1 MNIFL
6 AADLHIGHQ
15 GITKFLRS
23 DNITKERPWD
33 NIEDMDNALI
43 ENWNKTVGV
52 NDKVYVLGDVVINR
66 KHMHKIGQLNGVKIL
81 IAGNH
86 DVMRTTE
93 YLEYFKEV
101 RGVGVLSDFVLSHIP
116 IHPCSLERWSGNWH
130 GHLHSKEITL
140 PDGSVDT
147 RYMCLSME
155 HINFTPIS
163 LEDAKKKYILRK
175 EAYNETIS
183 PCK

>member
-6 AADLHIGHQ
+6 AADLHLGHQ

-33 NIEDMDNALI
+33 NIEEMDEAIISNRNRVVSPL
-43 ENWNKTVGV
+43 
-52 NDKVYVLGDVVINR
+52 DKVYVLGDVVINR

-101 RGVGVLSDFVLSHIP
+101 KGIGVLSDFVLTHIP
-116 IHPCSLERWSGNWH
+116 IHPYSLGRWSGNWH
-130 GHLHSKEITL
+130 GHLHSSQVLL
-140 PDGSVDT
+140 PDGRIDT
-147 RYMCLSME
+147 RYMCVSME
-155 HINFTPIS
+155 HIDFTHIS

-175 EAYNETIS
+175 ESYNETL
-183 PCK
+183 